1 MKLIREGIVMKV
13 KVRWTKGDGGN
24 TGIKETVKRNPRNH
38 LSSWLSFKKG
48 ISLEK
53 FPMMVSLTQIQMPTL
68 VFNRH
73 RQVNKSKAV
82 RKKNEEILKMN
93 DM

>member
-1 MKLIREGIVMKV
+1 MKLIREEGIVMKV

-53 FPMMVSLTQIQMPTL
+53 VL
-68 VFNRH
+68 
-73 RQVNKSKAV
+73 
-82 RKKNEEILKMN
+82 
-93 DM
+93 

>member
-1 MKLIREGIVMKV
+1 MKLIREKGIVMKF

-53 FPMMVSLTQIQMPTL
+53 IPYDGVIDTDPNANMTEDERL

-73 RQVNKSKAV
+73 IQVNKSKAV
-82 RKKNEEILKMN
+82 GKKNL
-93 DM
+93 